1 MANIC
6 NIEEFLL
13 EKHVNLKEELMARF
27 ELVKDNIIM
36 TVINTE
42 KNPQLL
48 AQVPHNNKEDLSLI
62 YKVLLNKNNR
72 GVATITVS
80 NEHLKLWDI
89 TVEELHELAV
99 KNSKRL
105 LPSCI
110 NKMEPMYV
118 ITNLQYDNGA
128 STIFY
133 DDALE
138 RISEMIGT
146 DLYIMPSSIHEVI
159 AVSTDMGTPEVLSEM
174 VRGVNSSMVSVEEQL
189 SNNVYY
195 YSAEKKNLTL
205 AV

>member
-1 MANIC
+1 MANI
-6 NIEEFLL
+6 N
-13 EKHVNLKEELMARF
+13 KHLAEELMARF
-27 ELVKDNIIM
+27 DLVKYNIIM

-42 KNPQLL
+42 RNPQFL
-48 AQVPHNNKEDLSLI
+48 AQVPHKNKEDLSLI
-62 YKVLLNKNNR
+62 YKVLLKKNDR
-72 GVATITVS
+72 GIETITVS

-89 TVEELHELAV
+89 TVEELHELAE

-110 NKMEPMYV
+110 NKMGPMYV
-118 ITNLQYDNGA
+118 ITNMQYDNGA

-159 AVSTDMGTPEVLSEM
+159 AISTDMGTPEDLSEM
-174 VRGVNSSMVSVEEQL
+174 VRKVNGSMVSVEEQL

-195 YSAEKKNLTL
+195 YSAEKKDLTL

>member
-1 MANIC
+1 MANI
-6 NIEEFLL
+6 N
-13 EKHVNLKEELMARF
+13 KHLAEELMARF
-27 ELVKDNIIM
+27 DLVKYNIIM

-42 KNPQLL
+42 RNPQLL
-48 AQVPHNNKEDLSLI
+48 AQVPHKNKEDLSLI
-62 YKVLLNKNNR
+62 YKVLLKKNDR
-72 GVATITVS
+72 GIETITVS

-89 TVEELHELAV
+89 TVEELHELAE

-110 NKMEPMYV
+110 NKMESMYV

-159 AVSTDMGTPEVLSEM
+159 AVSTYMGIPEVLSEM